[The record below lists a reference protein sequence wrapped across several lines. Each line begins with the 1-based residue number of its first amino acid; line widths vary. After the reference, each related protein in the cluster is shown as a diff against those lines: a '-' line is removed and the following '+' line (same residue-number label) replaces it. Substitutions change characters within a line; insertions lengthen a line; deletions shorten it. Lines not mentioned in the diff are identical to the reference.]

1 VVTSVRVTVS
11 GMRAAICWTWPAV
24 AKGPRLPW
32 AGAQAESSGRV
43 EEHEVLVDGLAQQL
57 AEQGDDV
64 PHAGVGQVGGQ
75 LTGEGF

>member
-43 EEHEVLVDGLAQQL
+43 EEHEVLADGLAQQ
-57 AEQGDDV
+57 
-64 PHAGVGQVGGQ
+64 PRHRM
-75 LTGEGF
+75 GEPVNFDHGRGTSGWA